1 MSAGKETCA
10 AARREIG
17 AQDRRLIYSAASL
30 LLDYPGHEVLASL
43 DSAAAD
49 VGSIAC
55 GRARGVLEEALRYLR
70 STPRED
76 AEEAYTATF
85 DFEPSC
91 SLGLAYHLFG
101 DTAERAEA
109 LIALNRTY
117 REANCEPVNHVP
129 DYAPA
134 LLEFMSRCPD
144 KTAAQL
150 AAVYAQAVFRL
161 AGALRERG
169 SIYAPVAGLVAE
181 CLKEESA

>member
-1 MSAGKETCA
+1 MGDGKETCA
-10 AARREIG
+10 AAGREIG

-30 LLDYPGHEVLASL
+30 LLDYPGDEVLASL

-49 VGSIAC
+49 IGSIAC

-70 STPRED
+70 STPREH
-76 AEEAYTATF
+76 AEETYTATF

-91 SLGLAYHLFG
+91 TLGLAYHLFG

-109 LIALNRTY
+109 LAALNRIY
-117 REANCEPVNHVP
+117 REANCEPVDSLP
-129 DYAPA
+129 DHAPA

-144 KTAAQL
+144 ETAAKL
-150 AAVYAQAVFRL
+150 AAVYAQAVSRL

-169 SIYAPVAGLVAE
+169 SIYAPLAELVAE
-181 CLKEESA
+181 CLEEESV